1 MALLDVVFRMLD
13 KAGDTFIEPRREDG
27 HGATAALPTNVADS
41 GEREYT
47 HVVATVTASGATT
60 VYTPA
65 TGKRVRLR
73 WAYAIN
79 DPSSDTSPL
88 IKVLLG
94 AEEKYRVFA
103 LSKRQ
108 VVTGPV
114 DGALIIDLSAAAQV
128 AVTVL
133 LEEV

>member
-1 MALLDVVFRMLD
+1 VGSLSGVS
-13 KAGDTFIEPRREDG
+13 
-27 HGATAALPTNVADS
+27 HSQDS
-41 GEREYT
+41 GEQEYT

-65 TGKRVRLR
+65 AGKRVRLR
-73 WAYAIN
+73 WVYALN
-79 DPSSDTSPL
+79 DPGSEASPL

-94 AEEKYRVFA
+94 TREVYRVYA

-108 VVTGPV
+108 LVTGPV
-114 DGALIIDLSAAAQV
+114 DGALIIDLGEAAEV
-128 AVTVL
+128 AVTDL